1 MKTVIVCSI
10 IKIEA
15 DVAHIGLNIP
25 KLTMTVIHKCKT
37 LIVDLV

>member
-10 IKIEA
+10 IKIEV